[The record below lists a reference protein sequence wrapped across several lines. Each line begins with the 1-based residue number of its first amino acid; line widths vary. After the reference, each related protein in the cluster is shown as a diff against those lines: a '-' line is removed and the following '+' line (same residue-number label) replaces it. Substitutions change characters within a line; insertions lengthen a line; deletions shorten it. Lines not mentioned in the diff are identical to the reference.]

1 MEVLTFGAN
10 AQSTATFSSILDRQT
25 DSILRGRGDI
35 KRKDDTS
42 INTPYLTAPGAEVA
56 AAAGVAGAQ
65 NASSD
70 LREVSSA

>member
-1 MEVLTFGAN
+1 MLTFGAN
-10 AQSTATFSSILDRQT
+10 AQSTATFSSIIDRQT
-25 DSILRGRGDI
+25 DSILHI

>member
-1 MEVLTFGAN
+1 MI
-10 AQSTATFSSILDRQT
+10 SSEK
-25 DSILRGRGDI
+25 GY
-35 KRKDDTS
+35 DTS